1 MPDVY
6 VVAKPGILEI
16 PEFFSE
22 SRNFSDI
29 SFFTDI
35 CKNNSGISSEF
46 RNFLVN
52 SGFHLKNNGIPR
64 GYYFFFEWNIF
75 QKKIIRYPINCIY
88 NACAR
93 EGRGGHAF
101 VLLVPLNVLYM

>member
-52 SGFHLKNNGIPR
+52 SGFH
-64 GYYFFFEWNIF
+64 
-75 QKKIIRYPINCIY
+75 
-88 NACAR
+88 
-93 EGRGGHAF
+93 
-101 VLLVPLNVLYM
+101 

>member
-35 CKNNSGISSEF
+35 CKNNSGTSF
-46 RNFLVN
+46 FL
-52 SGFHLKNNGIPR
+52 NGTYSKKKLLGTPLIVYKMHARAR
-64 GYYFFFEWNIF
+64 G
-75 QKKIIRYPINCIY
+75 C
-88 NACAR
+88 
-93 EGRGGHAF
+93 HAF
-101 VLLVPLNVLYM
+101 VLLISAPQCIIYVILF